1 MKKYSIC
8 LLFAAVCAVCLAIG
22 AVATVKSRGNAQAL
36 PGTEIAT
43 ETVKENYIASKAS
56 EETSEEDSSAAEAAN
71 RESINQYYLV
81 VEDGFLLVFT
91 KNNPSDCLYTHVP
104 ITDFPEKE
112 QARLRE
118 GIWFSSMMD
127 VFSYLESFTS

>member
-1 MKKYSIC
+1 M
-8 LLFAAVCAVCLAIG
+8 
-22 AVATVKSRGNAQAL
+22 
-36 PGTEIAT
+36 
-43 ETVKENYIASKAS
+43 
-56 EETSEEDSSAAEAAN
+56 
-71 RESINQYYLV
+71 